1 MSQTPD
7 FNLTT
12 LVGFNTY
19 AGKNNQIIGA
29 LRSSNSGPS
38 FPINPQPFDF
48 YINSNNSE
56 FYIRNGK
63 NTQWVKQGN
72 VDQPE
77 WGLLDALG
85 EVYDFRLQALE
96 DGQVAIQK
104 SPNTIS
110 FDDSTSSQT
119 GWVTSANPISNPQVE
134 SGWRNVQTTGITSP
148 QGRYF
153 TVRLPKEAGASLYR
167 LHFTNSEGQLV
178 LNQRVSSMTHRND
191 RTYTTYDFYQF
202 QFPYDLALGE
212 IRLQTISTEA
222 HIHQNVWLGQVG
234 QYGINQILTPN
245 HLYGPLSETIEAEL
259 PISVNV
265 HSASKTIQL
274 GLEGFGQRYFLDR
287 MFPTRDNSARGKFL
301 IISEAD
307 RSTLELKTLD
317 LDDISTGLPDTPT
330 VAGNYELKIAADG
343 TTTWIKAAVSPSE
356 ATVSGAIQVAAA
368 ESKTY
373 SVAAGTGDL
382 PQSTLFNITIEV
394 GSDSKSIILR
404 GSDLVGS
411 QTTRIGNRTFQLDF
425 TDGVGLRVRISAGT
439 ASSYEWVFSYGDIS
453 GGTLVKTDSSLTG
466 NGSTAT
472 PLAVANPFTEV
483 EEAQLR
489 HLEELTNDDEI
500 IQHQVLYEDA
510 PAEEIQ
516 YIAVDPNSGLGTRLQ
531 ALTRGGKAL
540 QSDIDIL
547 TANDSA
553 FVSSGTL
560 AVPLVVVFRI
570 KPELTVSLFGLKV
583 GDVEASSH
591 KTHSYMQIG
600 TDSRYSYFIVGTIQG
615 VVATRKQISAFT
627 TAYKGELVGPPAERI
642 HRNQQALLDMTV
654 VHDTTTRTTA
664 AAADAGFTNAFGDSN
679 SLRTKSIE
687 TLQAGLTPTEINEL
701 TDSNVVWLQDEL
713 LEDQTAAIV
722 RVNHTRVNP
731 ANYLFWSRYTGLL
744 RLDANSQIYRL
755 DPWTYYRPHIN
766 FSGQAQATKIE
777 VQSESSHTIYDGK
790 LGPSAI
796 ESIGDVG
803 GLPDGQL
810 FYAFSSGTVEPVTV
824 FRADY
829 IDSIFGNLAASNT
842 KRTDLRLMI
851 RGNASD
857 FTATNQFKRIEVAG
871 QPFRTGALALDNGEF
886 INGSVDVDGVLQK
899 SGLFNLYIELSNTQW
914 NTITDNP
921 SNLLDVSL
929 VYAVD
934 GTDKTFRIR
943 VPRLTQAQQLANP
956 MKPWIPSGA
965 VIGNGGGGSSRTRLG
980 GRSWNLDN
988 SQNARYQD
996 TGITIPAMENDDFLR
1011 IAVAHPS
1018 FSSKHT
1024 ESYSWEF
1031 IKDLA
1036 MTDTVGGTAS
1046 FNNTFSMGDAVDSG
1060 TPSPR
1065 VIFTLTSS
1073 RRLLVAFFLSGGN
1086 PVGGAVKIAAWKE

>member
-1 MSQTPD
+1 MAQTDYTLFTNQPFQQFAGKLNLNIDAVRSWNAGPD
-7 FNLTT
+7 FPATHQA
-12 LVGFNTY
+12 Y
-19 AGKNNQIIGA
+19 DKYIDSDDGK
-29 LRSSNSGPS
+29 
-38 FPINPQPFDF
+38 
-48 YINSNNSE
+48 
-56 FYIRNGK
+56 FYIRNSDDSE
-63 NTQWVKQGN
+63 WVLIGN
-72 VDQPE
+72 VNEP
-77 WGLLDALG
+77 GLG
-85 EVYDFRLQALE
+85 IPV
-96 DGQVAIQK
+96 
-104 SPNTIS
+104 IS
-110 FDDSTSSQT
+110 DTT
-119 GWVTSANPISNPQVE
+119 L
-134 SGWRNVQTTGITSP
+134 SGKG
-148 QGRYF
+148 
-153 TVRLPKEAGASLYR
+153 
-167 LHFTNSEGQLV
+167 
-178 LNQRVSSMTHRND
+178 
-191 RTYTTYDFYQF
+191 
-202 QFPYDLALGE
+202 
-212 IRLQTISTEA
+212 TEA
-222 HIHQNVWLGQVG
+222 SPLSVTTPVNKTNVYSQVKS
-234 QYGINQILTPN
+234 ILTHDKYTYWVAN
-245 HLYGPLSETIEAEL
+245 DSQDELRIGLNSINLQEAVL
-259 PISVNV
+259 R
-265 HSASKTIQL
+265 SAAQDGNLTTA
-274 GLEGFGQRYFLDR
+274 D
-287 MFPTRDNSARGKFL
+287 RGKFL
-301 IISEAD
+301 KVSKTSQNKLALEAVEEGITTVFTDLTIDGDGSEVNPLSVA
-307 RSTLELKTLD
+307 
-317 LDDISTGLPDTPT
+317 TPYSASEKQKLSKFPT
-330 VAGNYELKIAADG
+330 IPGSQGKYELKVASDG
-343 TTTWIKAAVSPSE
+343 ATTWAEATGGGTSE
-356 ATVSGAIQVAAA
+356 ATTSGAIQVASS

-373 SVAAGTGDL
+373 SVAAGTSDL

-394 GSDSKSIILR
+394 GSDSKSLIFR
-404 GSDLVGS
+404 GSDLVGG
-411 QTTRIGNRTFQLDF
+411 QTTRIGNRTFQIDF
-425 TDGVGLRVRISAGT
+425 ASGTGLRTRISAGN
-439 ASSYEWVFSYGDIS
+439 AVAYEWLFAYGDVS
-453 GGTLVKTDSSLTG
+453 GGTEVKTDSSLTG

-472 PLAVANPFTEV
+472 PLAVTNPFTEAEKEKLANLSETV
-483 EEAQLR
+483 EVDLGPVESRLN

-516 YIAVDPNSGLGTRLQ
+516 YIAVSPGSGLGQRLQ

-600 TDSRYSYFIVGTIQG
+600 TDSKYAYFIVGTIRG

-654 VHDTTTRTTA
+654 VSDSVTRKTA
-664 AAADAGFTNAFGDSN
+664 ASADAGFTNAFGDSN

-777 VQSESSHTIYDGK
+777 VQSESSHTIYDGA
-790 LGPSAI
+790 LGPNAI
-796 ESIGDVG
+796 ESIGPTG

-851 RGNASD
+851 RGNAVD
-857 FTATNQFKRIEVAG
+857 FTSTSQFKRIEVAG

-899 SGLFNLYIELSNTQW
+899 SGLFNLYVELSNTQW
-914 NTITDNP
+914 NTLTDNP
-921 SNLLDVSL
+921 SNLLDVAL

-1018 FSSKHT
+1018 FSSKHA

-1036 MTDTVGGTAS
+1036 MTGTVGGTAS

-1073 RRLLVAFFLSGGN
+1073 RRLLVAFFLTGGN